1 MRYEGSWDDDVD
13 EEQDGSAAIGF
24 DLSDV
29 SLPAGG
35 VEAETDWC
43 GGDGGDL
50 SIDPPGKEL
59 DVIFTVTNP
68 SGTLAASVG
77 VGGRIRRVDVND
89 TSGLDEAQLSHEIVE
104 LATMARDKARAAQH
118 EVTAELMRQL
128 GQDRANVSAL
138 LRHSIDLPTYECAS
152 ARQAEIFAA
161 RYRAI
166 DD

>member
-13 EEQDGSAAIGF
+13 EEQDGSAAVGF

-29 SLPAGG
+29 SFRAGG

-43 GGDGGDL
+43 GSDDGDL

-77 VGGRIRRVDVND
+77 VGGRIRRIDVDDV
-89 TSGLDEAQLSHEIVE
+89 SGIDEAQLSEEITE
-104 LATMARDKARAAQH
+104 LATLARERARAAQH

-128 GQDRANVSAL
+128 GQDRANVSAFL
-138 LRHSIDLPTYECAS
+138 QYSIDLPTFESAS
-152 ARQAEIFAA
+152 ALQAEAFSA
-161 RYRAI
+161 RYRAN

>member
-1 MRYEGSWDDDVD
+1 MPYEGSWDDDAD

-24 DLSDV
+24 DLSDISV
-29 SLPAGG
+29 PAGG
-35 VEAETDWC
+35 ADVETDWC
-43 GGDGGDL
+43 SGDDNL
-50 SIDPPGKEL
+50 SVDPTGKQL

-68 SGTLAASVG
+68 SGTLAASAG
-77 VGGRIRRVDVND
+77 LGGRIRRVDVND
-89 TSGLDEAQLSHEIVE
+89 VSGLDEAQLSHEIVE

-138 LRHSIDLPTYECAS
+138 LRNSIDLPTYESAS

-161 RYRAI
+161 RYRAN